1 VVVVQLETNDVEGGR
16 KILGL
21 SHAWTA
27 VSRSNKGIEV
37 AVGGRQRVRS
47 EYICNTT
54 S

>member
-1 VVVVQLETNDVEGGR
+1 M
-16 KILGL
+16 GL

-37 AVGGRQRVRS
+37 TVGGRRRVRPK
-47 EYICNTT
+47 YIFKPT